1 MDASA
6 DNPPH
11 LADASKRIAQEAL
24 VIFENRM
31 ELLVLEIQEE
41 RERIMRAFWL
51 SLAAAVFGLL
61 AGVALSIAIAVVCWQ
76 WSPVA
81 VLLILAALY
90 AGIAGFLARQ
100 LAQLRRDWQSLPAT
114 LEELRKDRAW
124 LEKGLN

>member
-1 MDASA
+1 MDAPP

-11 LADASKRIAQEAL
+11 LADASKRIAQQTL

-31 ELLVLEIQEE
+31 ELLLLEIQEE

-51 SLAAAVFGLL
+51 SLGAAVFALL
-61 AGVALSIAIAVVCWQ
+61 AGVALSIAIAVACWP
-76 WSPVA
+76 WHPVA

-100 LAQLRRDWQSLPAT
+100 LAMLRRDWQSLPAT
-114 LEELRKDRAW
+114 LEELRKDREC

>member
-1 MDASA
+1 
-6 DNPPH
+6 
-11 LADASKRIAQEAL
+11 